1 MSFKHPDKLKQK
13 KQTVKKGVMQPKK
26 SPKQSH
32 DKNPKTDTGKVK

>member
-13 KQTVKKGVMQPKK
+13 KQIVKKGVLQPKK

-32 DKNPKTDTGKVK
+32 DKNTKTNTPKVK